1 MTKDKEQIKEILDRA
16 QKLEKTIPQWVHRVE
31 QINQQQ
37 YERTKLLASTALE
50 KNQNEAGASDLLNLA
65 L

>member
-1 MTKDKEQIKEILDRA
+1 MTNDREQIKAVLDRA

-37 YERTKLLASTALE
+37 YERTKLLASSELE
-50 KNQNEAGASDLLNLA
+50 EKQKSAGATECR
-65 L
+65 

>member
-1 MTKDKEQIKEILDRA
+1 MTKDKEQIKAVLDRA

-37 YERTKLLASTALE
+37 YERTKRLASIELE
-50 KNQNEAGASDLLNLA
+50 REQPKSKS
-65 L
+65 